1 MKIGIMGG
9 TFNPIH
15 NGHLLIAENARS
27 QYALDTVWFLPA
39 GMPPHKEENGILS
52 AEVRLE
58 MVRLAIQDNPG
69 FKISEIELWS
79 KERSYTYRTL
89 ERLHEQF
96 PDTEFYFIMGGD
108 SLRDFHTWKNPDR
121 ICELSHLLAAVRDE
135 MDAKRLKVYASGIRE
150 TLHGNIDFI
159 ITPNFSVSS
168 HEIRARVKAG
178 DTIRYLVPE
187 KVRCY
192 IAQKELYR

>member
-27 QYALDTVWFLPA
+27 QYALDAVWFLPA
-39 GMPPHKEENGILS
+39 GMPPHKEENGILP

-58 MVRLAIQDNPG
+58 MVCLAIQDNPG

-108 SLRDFHTWKNPDR
+108 SLRDFHTWKNPDH

-135 MDAKRLKVYASGIRE
+135 MDAKRLKVYASEIRE